1 MELLESAIY
10 LGAERIKNLLEE
22 LTTKVGKAEEEM
34 RDYEYRLLLR
44 ELKILQDALPFPTPN
59 QASIVKKAN
68 EKNDSGKE
76 PNEDT
81 LNITQKK
88 N

>member
-1 MELLESAIY
+1 VGS
-10 LGAERIKNLLEE
+10 ERVFVPDKLI
-22 LTTKVGKAEEEM
+22 A
-34 RDYEYRLLLR
+34 
-44 ELKILQDALPFPTPN
+44 LKEALDNGDGST
-59 QASIVKKAN
+59 VKKEN

-76 PNEDT
+76 RNEDT